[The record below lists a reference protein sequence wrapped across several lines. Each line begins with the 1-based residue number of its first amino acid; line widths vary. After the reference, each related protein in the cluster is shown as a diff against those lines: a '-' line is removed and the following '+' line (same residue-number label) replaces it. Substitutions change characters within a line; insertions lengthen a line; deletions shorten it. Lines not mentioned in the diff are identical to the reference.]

1 MFRVNKQKLLLL
13 LHNLSVSRSLVSV
26 TIWKGTNQK
35 GKEVGK
41 EKKIKSPFR
50 AKKNRLLPTRL
61 AVDFCE
67 TKNKRAVEERVHYNI
82 TGKVIVLMR
91 ISFPCAK
98 EVNLKGTTTDT
109 TTSTPFY
116 GFYIT
121 FVGFPAAA
129 TLAERTIPCG
139 T

>member
-1 MFRVNKQKLLLL
+1 MERYESERKKL
-13 LHNLSVSRSLVSV
+13 
-26 TIWKGTNQK
+26 
-35 GKEVGK
+35 GK
-41 EKKIKSPFR
+41 EKRIKSLFK

-67 TKNKRAVEERVHYNI
+67 TKNKRAVEERVYYNI

-109 TTSTPFY
+109 TTSTLSM
-116 GFYIT
+116 GFTSLLWVSLLLILWQNGLYH
-121 FVGFPAAA
+121 
-129 TLAERTIPCG
+129 AEPNFNIHS
-139 T
+139 